1 MQFNLSTFLAMMLFL
16 LTGTSLADG
25 CYKGG
30 TTWAD
35 LGDDAA
41 ISDAFNRLCDR
52 MAGEYK
58 LHDNVGQ
65 ARCDRVIRT
74 LAPQTTLLMTKII

>member
-1 MQFNLSTFLAMMLFL
+1 MTLPKNQTFNMQFNLSTVVALVLFL
-16 LTGTSLADG
+16 FIGNSLALG

-30 TTWAD
+30 LTWAD

-52 MAGEYK
+52 MSGTYK

-65 ARCDRVIRT
+65 PRPGTGI
-74 LAPQTTLLMTKII
+74 